1 MDNTKEIEQKIALVK
16 EWCSSG
22 VEMPSEMA
30 VQDDQT
36 YVESNPLIT
45 GTSMQKAAKTDE
57 ELMNAVET
65 SEEEGREIYKKA
77 PLNGCLSVMTMARNM
92 AKFDPTNIDDEK
104 GKEKFLA
111 YGNKLQSAPF
121 FFLRSS
127 EVSHMEH
134 KEEDWNAT
142 VNRIVDLYE
151 GISSSDKE
159 AVKNSIAALAS
170 AAMSKSGTRETKNLF
185 VQSTIEYSKNI
196 NVFIYWSYITMQY
209 EKGKSTSLQ
218 SEVDVYKMKLEFDSV
233 MWPSYSDIIY
243 SEGIKSIEKWME
255 ENTVK
260 SDKLEKVCFYGK
272 KYTNMSIL

>member
-1 MDNTKEIEQKIALVK
+1 
-16 EWCSSG
+16 
-22 VEMPSEMA
+22 
-30 VQDDQT
+30 
-36 YVESNPLIT
+36 
-45 GTSMQKAAKTDE
+45 
-57 ELMNAVET
+57 
-65 SEEEGREIYKKA
+65 
-77 PLNGCLSVMTMARNM
+77 
-92 AKFDPTNIDDEK
+92 
-104 GKEKFLA
+104 
-111 YGNKLQSAPF
+111 
-121 FFLRSS
+121 
-127 EVSHMEH
+127 MEH

-233 MWPSYSDIIY
+233 MWPCYSDIIY
-243 SEGIKSIEKWME
+243 SEGIKSIEKWKE